1 MIPRGSACLFTAPEL
16 RNPWTPAWHHRLEL
30 RIPVLNW
37 DPRLAT
43 LVLGSAT
50 LPLSCVSSAR
60 EEEKQMAEKQKAEKQ
75 LRGALT
81 SLH

>member
-30 RIPVLNW
+30 KIPVLNW

-43 LVLGSAT
+43 LVLGSEDEAAQR
-50 LPLSCVSSAR
+50 LCHCPVSVQPGKKRSKWLKNKR
-60 EEEKQMAEKQKAEKQ
+60 LK
-75 LRGALT
+75 
-81 SLH
+81 SS